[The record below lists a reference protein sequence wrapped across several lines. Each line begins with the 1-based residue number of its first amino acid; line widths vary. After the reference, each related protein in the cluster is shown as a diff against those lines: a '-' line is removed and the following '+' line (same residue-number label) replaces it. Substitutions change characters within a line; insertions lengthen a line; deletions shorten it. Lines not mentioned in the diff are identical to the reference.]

1 MENKVANLI
10 NPYLYRD
17 IISITEGGMDF
28 DRFKNKTVLI
38 TGAGELVGY
47 YIACALLI
55 YNDIN
60 KSGIKVIAV
69 DKEKNLMEKYA
80 DLTSR
85 QDIDF
90 VISKTY
96 NNFGS
101 YKADYIIHN
110 NFSLNNNETIT
121 NLLEYI
127 KANNTISTVINS
139 NMLIYG
145 TVYNGKSEI
154 YENDLG
160 YIDLADPKSSNI
172 QNLRMAECVAINF
185 AKAENL
191 NIMITRSAI
200 DYGIP
205 LEREHPLYRLFDENI
220 DDPVSVS
227 LNANTKSKINSYCY
241 VTDFARALLTV
252 LFNGKRGEVY
262 NIASDNS
269 VASNNELQS
278 IISEIANNDAVVK
291 LDNDIVSSMEAT
303 QYILNTDKLK
313 ALGFKPMVDLKN
325 GYKRIA
331 AIINNYKLGR

>member
-10 NPYLYRD
+10 NPYLYKD
-17 IISITEGGMDF
+17 IISITEGGIDF
-28 DRFKNKTVLI
+28 GRFENKTVLI

-69 DKEKNLMEKYA
+69 GKEKNLMKKYA
-80 DLTSR
+80 ELTSR

-90 VISKTY
+90 IISENY
-96 NNFGS
+96 NNFRS

-110 NFSLNNNETIT
+110 DFSLNINNEAIT
-121 NLLEYI
+121 NLLKYI
-127 KANNTISTVINS
+127 KANNVISTVINS

-154 YENDLG
+154 SENDLG
-160 YIDLADPKSSNI
+160 YIDLADTKSSNI
-172 QNLRMAECVAINF
+172 QSFRMAECAAINF

-200 DYGIP
+200 DYGVP
-205 LEREHPLYRLFDENI
+205 LEKDHPLYMLFDKNI
-220 DDPVSVS
+220 DGPVAVF

-241 VTDFARALLTV
+241 VTDLARALLTV
-252 LFNGKRGEVY
+252 LFKGNSGEVY
-262 NIASDNS
+262 NVASDNS

-278 IISEIANNDAVVK
+278 IISKIANNDAVVK
-291 LDNDIVSSMEAT
+291 LDNDVVSPMEPT

-313 ALGFKPMVDLKN
+313 ALGFKSLVDLKN

-331 AIINNYKLGR
+331 AIITNQK

>member
-1 MENKVANLI
+1 MENKVENLI

-17 IISITEGGMDF
+17 IISITEGGIDF
-28 DRFKNKTVLI
+28 GRFENKTVLI

-69 DKEKNLMEKYA
+69 GKEKNLMEKYA
-80 DLTSR
+80 ELTSR

-90 VISKTY
+90 IISENY

-110 NFSLNNNETIT
+110 DFSLNNEAIT
-121 NLLEYI
+121 NLLKYI
-127 KANNTISTVINS
+127 KANNVISTVINS

-154 YENDLG
+154 YENDIG
-160 YIDLADPKSSNI
+160 YIDLADAKSSNI
-172 QNLRMAECVAINF
+172 QSFRMAECAAINF

-200 DYGIP
+200 DYGVP
-205 LEREHPLYRLFDENI
+205 LEKDHPLYMLFDENI
-220 DDPVSVS
+220 DGPVAVFSS
-227 LNANTKSKINSYCY
+227 ANTKSKINSYCY

-252 LFNGKRGEVY
+252 LFNGSSGEVY

-269 VASNNELQS
+269 VASNNELQN
-278 IISEIANNDAVVK
+278 IISEIANNEVVVK
-291 LDNDIVSSMEAT
+291 LDNDTVSSMEAT

-313 ALGFKPMVDLKN
+313 ALGFKSLVDLKN

-331 AIINNYKLGR
+331 AIINNQK